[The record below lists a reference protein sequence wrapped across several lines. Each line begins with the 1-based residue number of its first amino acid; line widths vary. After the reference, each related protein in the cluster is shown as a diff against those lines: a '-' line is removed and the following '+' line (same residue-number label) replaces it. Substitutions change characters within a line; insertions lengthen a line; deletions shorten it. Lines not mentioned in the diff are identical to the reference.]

1 MRKSIFLLLLV
12 SVSACIPP
20 GQDYSWPKND
30 AAPEAASENAA
41 NRVPMLQTD
50 NAAFGSARVDSQPAP
65 WQARGVVP
73 VALDVADMT
82 YIVKPGDTLRGIANT
97 TGAGS
102 QIIAKANGLTAP
114 YIISPGQRLAIPGG
128 RYHRV
133 SSGETGIAIAR
144 AYGVPWREVVDL
156 NDLEEPFVLRV
167 GQKLLL
173 PASAPRDPV
182 NMSLEQRAAAFRLDI
197 DDIVTGG
204 QPALPDPGLPD
215 PGLSSVAAEPSDW
228 RKAVMPEKR
237 VTPPSAFAGR
247 FNWPVD
253 GKLLS
258 GFGSKGGGV
267 VNDGVN
273 IAVSEGTPI
282 RAAADGVVAYSGD
295 EIDVFGGLILIN
307 HGSGWVTAYGH
318 AARLNVERGAKV
330 RAGEVIGL
338 VGDSGYVEEPQLHF
352 EIRKN
357 RKPVDPA
364 LHLPKRT

>member
-1 MRKSIFLLLLV
+1 MRNLILLV
-12 SVSACIPP
+12 LAGTLSACIPP
-20 GQDYSWPKND
+20 GQDYSWPQNEAVPD
-30 AAPEAASENAA
+30 TAPD
-41 NRVPMLQTD
+41 RVPMLRTD
-50 NAAFGSARVDSQPAP
+50 EAAFGSARIDSQPAP

-73 VALDVADMT
+73 VALDVEDMT
-82 YIVKPGDTLRGIANT
+82 YVVKPGDTLRGIANT

-102 QIIAKANGLTAP
+102 QIIAKKNGLVAP
-114 YIISPGQRLAIPGG
+114 YVINPGQRLSIPGG

-156 NDLEEPFVLRV
+156 NGLEEPYVLRV

-173 PASAPRDPV
+173 PASAPADPV

-204 QPALPDPGLPD
+204 QPALADPASQVTVSP
-215 PGLSSVAAEPSDW
+215 PPSDW

-237 VTPPSAFAGR
+237 VAPPSAFAGR
-247 FNWPVD
+247 FNWPVE

-267 VNDGVN
+267 VNDGLN

-318 AARLNVERGAKV
+318 AARLNVERGEKV
-330 RAGEVIGL
+330 RAGDVIGL
-338 VGDSGYVEEPQLHF
+338 AGESGYVEEPQLHF

>member
-1 MRKSIFLLLLV
+1 MGASMRKLIVLV
-12 SVSACIPP
+12 LAGTLSACIPP
-20 GQDYSWPKND
+20 GQDYSWPQNE
-30 AAPEAASENAA
+30 AVPEAVSD
-41 NRVPMLQTD
+41 RVPVMETD
-50 NAAFGSARVDSQPAP
+50 NAAFGSARIDSEPAP

-73 VALDVADMT
+73 VALSVEDMT
-82 YIVKPGDTLRGIANT
+82 YVVKPGDTLRGIANT

-102 QIIAKANGLTAP
+102 QIIAKANDLSAP
-114 YIISPGQRLAIPGG
+114 YVINPGQRLTIPGG

-133 SSGETGIAIAR
+133 DSGETGIAIAR

-156 NDLEEPFVLRV
+156 NDLEEPFILRV

-173 PASAPRDPV
+173 PASAPADPV

-204 QPALPDPGLPD
+204 QPALASPG
-215 PGLSSVAAEPSDW
+215 SQSVTSAPPSDW
-228 RKAVMPEKR
+228 RKAIMPEKP
-237 VTPPSAFAGR
+237 VTPPTGFAGR

-267 VNDGVN
+267 VNDGLN

-318 AARLNVERGAKV
+318 AARLNVERGEQV
-330 RAGEVIGL
+330 RAGDVIGL
-338 VGDSGYVEEPQLHF
+338 AGDSGYVAEPQLHF
-352 EIRKN
+352 EIRKD